1 MPTYKYQCKKCDHIF
16 DHFQSISAVPLTDC
30 PSCSEPEL
38 KRLVS
43 GGLGVIFKG
52 SGFYVNDSRG
62 KASSTSA
69 KKANGVSGGGD
80 TGAAGAADG
89 TSGSGDASKQADSA
103 KKSGGESGTGSKAAD
118 TSAPGGSA
126 GAANKKANPSTV

>member
-62 KASSTSA
+62 KASSTST
-69 KKANGVSGGGD
+69 KKANGDGGGSD
-80 TGAAGAADG
+80 TAAAGAADG

-103 KKSGGESGTGSKAAD
+103 KKSGGEAGTGSKAAAD
-118 TSAPGGSA
+118 KPASGS
-126 GAANKKANPSTV
+126 NSTTNQKTNPSTA